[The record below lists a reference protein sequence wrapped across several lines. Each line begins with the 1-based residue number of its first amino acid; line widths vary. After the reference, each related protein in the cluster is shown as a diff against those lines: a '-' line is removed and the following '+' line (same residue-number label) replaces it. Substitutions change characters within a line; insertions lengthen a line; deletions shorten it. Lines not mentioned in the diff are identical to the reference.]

1 MGKARIA
8 TEAPVALLSEL
19 AGDYVLAGAL
29 PITLRIKG
37 TSLAGQPAGQA
48 EIEFGYD
55 SRGDFYPLAF
65 DAALRPEK
73 LSTGYRF
80 VWRQGGGAQIAKRVA
95 PKDEKVVVI
104 DISDKELQR
113 YIGTYNLAPNFD
125 IKFFMEAGK
134 FYAQATNQPK
144 FLMTALGGAKFILEA
159 VPAEIE
165 FLASDG
171 VNIDSIEQLQNG
183 RKNKA
188 RRVVK

>member
-1 MGKARIA
+1 M
-8 TEAPVALLSEL
+8 
-19 AGDYVLAGAL
+19 
-29 PITLRIKG
+29 
-37 TSLAGQPAGQA
+37 
-48 EIEFGYD
+48 
-55 SRGDFYPLAF
+55 
-65 DAALRPEK
+65 
-73 LSTGYRF
+73 
-80 VWRQGGGAQIAKRVA
+80 
-95 PKDEKVVVI
+95 VI

-113 YIGTYNLAPNFD
+113 YISTYNLAPNFD

-171 VNIDSIEQLQNG
+171 VNIDSIELLQNG